1 LLTDAMRVVIR
12 SIDSPLGPLVAGA
25 SADGI
30 CLLEF
35 PEPDRL
41 EPQLAAVRR
50 RLGCTIE
57 EGDSPHLDCLGN
69 ELADYFDGT
78 LTRFSVPVVTAGTAF
93 QQRVWSALRHI
104 PYGETRSYEELAKT
118 IGASGASRAVGH
130 ANGMNPVAI
139 VIPCH
144 RVINKSGALGGYGGQ
159 LWRKEAL
166 LTLEGG
172 KTGGV
177 AVSGDLF
184 T

>member
-1 LLTDAMRVVIR
+1 MRVVIR

-25 SADGI
+25 SSDGI

-41 EPQLAAVRR
+41 EPQLAAIRR

-57 EGDSPHLDCLGN
+57 EGNSVHLDRLGS
-69 ELADYFDGT
+69 ELVDYFGGT
-78 LTRFSVPVVTAGTAF
+78 LTEFTVAVVTAGTPF
-93 QQRVWSALRHI
+93 QQRVWSALRRI
-104 PYGETRSYEELAKT
+104 PYGETRSYEDVAQA
-118 IGASGASRAVGH
+118 IGASGAPRAVGH

-139 VIPCH
+139 VVPCH

-166 LTLEGG
+166 LKLEGA
-172 KTGGV
+172 KTGGLR
-177 AVSGDLF
+177 ASGSLF